1 VRGVA
6 QLAAPL
12 LAFVAH
18 ADTGPRIAPFSAL
31 EPSQA
36 LPPAWREVRLPRAKP
51 PEYTLV
57 RDEDVTVLRMRS
69 QSAAGSLTHRV
80 DADLKGRP
88 QLAWRWK
95 VDRVVEAA
103 DLESKGGDDYAARVY
118 VMFDLPLSEL
128 RFSTRVQ
135 IRLARLFHGAEV
147 PSAALCYVWDNRHA
161 VGTMRT
167 SAYVDSVRMVVLES
181 GTARAGAWV
190 GESRDLDAD
199 FRAAFA
205 DLGLRSVPRIV
216 GVAVGNDTDQT
227 GEAVTAWFGDVRL
240 EAAR

>member
-1 VRGVA
+1 MRRVA
-6 QLAAPL
+6 HLAAPL

-18 ADTGPRIAPFSAL
+18 ADGGPRIAPFSAL

-36 LPPAWREVRLPRAKP
+36 LPTAWREVRLPGPKP
-51 PEYTLV
+51 PEYALV
-57 RDEDVTVLRMRS
+57 RDEGVTVLRVRS
-69 QSAAGSLTHRV
+69 QSAAGSLAHRV
-80 DADLKGRP
+80 DSDLKERP
-88 QLAWRWK
+88 RLAWRWK

-103 DLESKGGDDYAARVY
+103 DLESKAGDDYAARVY

-135 IRLARLFHGAEV
+135 IRLARLLHGAEV
-147 PSAALCYVWDNRHA
+147 PSAALCYVWDNRHP
-161 VGTMRT
+161 VGTMRA

-205 DLGLRSVPRIV
+205 DLGLKSAPRVI

-227 GEAVTAWFGDVRL
+227 GETATAWFGDIRL